1 MGIIFGFFS
10 MLIGLG
16 LTLIW
21 VLALIEIVRSEFQDK
36 NERLIWLLLVILVP
50 FVGTIIYFAIGRKQR
65 IDTTGSDIL

>member
-1 MGIIFGFFS
+1 

-36 NERLIWLLLVILVP
+36 NERLVWLLLVILVP
-50 FVGTIIYFAIGRKQR
+50 FIGTILYFAIGRKQR
-65 IDTTGSDIL
+65 LEGGGDIL